1 MEDLVLGFLS
11 MLMLPMAK
19 MTYLKLEH
27 MKENVCITN
36 GNWQMSN
43 HANAVLFHLS
53 CVCVYS
59 YIYIYDNSLLYVYIF
74 F

>member
-1 MEDLVLGFLS
+1 

-53 CVCVYS
+53 RVYV
-59 YIYIYDNSLLYVYIF
+59 YIYIYIYNFKIF
-74 F
+74 FFYLI

>member
-1 MEDLVLGFLS
+1 

-53 CVCVYS
+53 RVYVYIYI